1 MQLTPSQEHLLLSL
15 PAWWRSKQQ
24 VGILEGAAGFGK
36 TFMVKQ
42 FLQLMGKR
50 VKPLILAETNEAV
63 NVLRQGLGSNYLTK
77 TVCSAFNLSVGN
89 IDGVKQLVQYNEPDF
104 KEVNLIIVDECSML
118 GKERLVMVLRTA
130 ASLGI
135 KVLLIGHS
143 SQLPPVE
150 SRNDEHGCLSPAFD
164 FSFYEDYNLELPQQF
179 YLHEPVRNTTAIFEF
194 CTEVENLLRK
204 RGVIPYKFVVGSS
217 FLTNYLKEQAGISSF
232 LQGKTVALA
241 YSNKRVAEINQTVRF
256 GIFGKLASEEHF
268 VVTDRIIFRQP
279 TFCFWVKLKE
289 GVRNVEEVLKAKKVV
304 FTTNTKA
311 VVTSITFKTL
321 LGIDCWELKVESNH
335 YEEGKQVGYCYYPLN
350 RDDVVAYF
358 HKLHNFAV
366 WDKNP
371 VTSQKKHDLA
381 YAVGSIFGVDSR
393 DEKHDLRHGY
403 AITCD
408 CSQGATID
416 NVIVDEADI
425 DRCVRNRTLLIKVKY
440 VSYSRSKVNLWRI
453 Q

>member
-1 MQLTPSQEHLLLSL
+1 MVLTPSQEQLLLSL
-15 PAWWRSKQQ
+15 PAWWRGKQQ
-24 VGILEGAAGFGK
+24 VGILEGAAGYGK

-118 GKERLVMVLRTA
+118 GKERLVMILRTA
-130 ASLGI
+130 SSLGI

-179 YLHEPVRNTTAIFEF
+179 YLHEPVRNTTEIFEF
-194 CTEVENLLRK
+194 CTEVESLLRK

-217 FLTNYLKEQAGISSF
+217 FLASYLKPQEGIASF

-256 GIFGKLASEEHF
+256 GIFGKLASEEYF
-268 VVTDRIIFRQP
+268 IVTDRVIFRQP

-289 GVRNVEEVLKAKKVV
+289 GVRSVEEVLKAKKTV

-350 RDDVVAYF
+350 REDVVAYF

-393 DEKHDLRHGY
+393 DEKHDLRHSY
-403 AITCD
+403 AITVD

-440 VSYSRSKVNLWRI
+440 VAFSRAKVNLWRI